1 MTRHS
6 TSQLSHVIRSLATG
20 LDLTLD
26 IAVLER
32 DLTERSQVEGISL
45 DDLLMRSGL
54 GSRLSIHRIAL
65 AQPELAPILR
75 DGIPTAVRTRDDSTD
90 RWWVFLGNKGS
101 GVEGVVV
108 TGERCEP
115 KVFSAREI
123 QSLWKAS
130 PDGKL
135 DVYCAQQALP
145 MQQSMHGLPQHSP
158 HAAHPNQHH
167 ASSDHHEISPTSR
180 LIRMLALDWGDIIS
194 LIIFGFTAGVLNL
207 ASPLAVEWV
216 VTTIGF
222 GRYLQPLIILAILLF
237 TFLAFAGTMRILQ
250 VVVVEILQRRMM
262 VRFVSDLAFRLP
274 LIRPES
280 WHGLHP
286 AEQLN
291 RFFDIPTIQKATATL
306 LLDGL
311 NIILS
316 TLIGMLLL
324 AFYHPFLLGFDV
336 VLLFCMTI
344 ITYWLGRG
352 AFQTAKQ
359 ESIIK
364 YKMGHW
370 LQDVALYASV
380 FRVNGGAPFAV
391 QRMNLLTED
400 YLLSRKAHFQ
410 HLLRQMIFA
419 ISLQAIAST
428 ALLGIGGWLVIESQL
443 TLGQLVASELVVTV
457 IVGAF
462 AKIGKSLESFYD
474 LLASL
479 DKVGHLFEVETS
491 PLSRPVIKE
500 RGPLSVKWQDLSWQH
515 PARAQSY
522 SAAHVSISSGQKI
535 ALASEDP
542 SKISSLMEMIS
553 GLRHPDAGYCEI
565 GGVDAREAVLWS
577 EGNVV
582 HLVAKIEIFH
592 GTILENLTLG
602 RPDVGLDEV
611 RQCLTAVGLLDELQ
625 MLSQRLDTPLQS
637 GGHPLTQDQCIRLVL
652 ARALLARPNVLLIDQ
667 LLDLLST
674 SQRKPL
680 LDYLWQPDR
689 PWTLIVATHV
699 PEIRQLCQV
708 VEV

>member
-101 GVEGVVV
+101 GVEGMVV

-237 TFLAFAGTMRILQ
+237 TF
-250 VVVVEILQRRMM
+250 
-262 VRFVSDLAFRLP
+262 
-274 LIRPES
+274 
-280 WHGLHP
+280 
-286 AEQLN
+286 
-291 RFFDIPTIQKATATL
+291 
-306 LLDGL
+306 
-311 NIILS
+311 
-316 TLIGMLLL
+316 
-324 AFYHPFLLGFDV
+324 
-336 VLLFCMTI
+336 
-344 ITYWLGRG
+344 
-352 AFQTAKQ
+352 
-359 ESIIK
+359 
-364 YKMGHW
+364 
-370 LQDVALYASV
+370 
-380 FRVNGGAPFAV
+380 
-391 QRMNLLTED
+391 
-400 YLLSRKAHFQ
+400 
-410 HLLRQMIFA
+410 
-419 ISLQAIAST
+419 SL
-428 ALLGIGGWLVIESQL
+428 
-443 TLGQLVASELVVTV
+443 
-457 IVGAF
+457 
-462 AKIGKSLESFYD
+462 SLEQCGF
-474 LLASL
+474 
-479 DKVGHLFEVETS
+479 F
-491 PLSRPVIKE
+491 
-500 RGPLSVKWQDLSWQH
+500 KWLSWK
-515 PARAQSY
+515 SF
-522 SAAHVSISSGQKI
+522 S
-535 ALASEDP
+535 
-542 SKISSLMEMIS
+542 
-553 GLRHPDAGYCEI
+553 DA
-565 GGVDAREAVLWS
+565 
-577 EGNVV
+577 
-582 HLVAKIEIFH
+582 
-592 GTILENLTLG
+592 
-602 RPDVGLDEV
+602 
-611 RQCLTAVGLLDELQ
+611 
-625 MLSQRLDTPLQS
+625 
-637 GGHPLTQDQCIRLVL
+637 
-652 ARALLARPNVLLIDQ
+652 
-667 LLDLLST
+667 
-674 SQRKPL
+674 
-680 LDYLWQPDR
+680 
-689 PWTLIVATHV
+689 
-699 PEIRQLCQV
+699 
-708 VEV
+708 